1 MISINWSLKIS
12 FEYKIRRYLHVRK
25 MSNVFCFYIPIHLDL
40 LRLFCA
46 SLTAPGWRSVEDK
59 ACRLRLKRLSI
70 TMQSLTVFLP
80 FITLTHVQRQN
91 LFSWGMMEAFGK
103 GFHWNKLLRNS
114 FVRRTTS
121 WQDHN
126 VPRRN
131 IYRYIPSCLEPC
143 QVV

>member
-1 MISINWSLKIS
+1 MILINWSMKIS
-12 FEYKIRRYLHVRK
+12 FVYKIRRYLVQC
-25 MSNVFCFYIPIHLDL
+25 FLCFYSAPFQHLDL
-40 LRLFCA
+40 LCFYA
-46 SLTAPGWRSVEDK
+46 SLTAPGWRSVKEK
-59 ACRLRLKRLSI
+59 SCCLRLKRLSI
-70 TMQSLTVFLP
+70 TMQFLTVFIP

-103 GFHWNKLLRNS
+103 GFHWNKLRRNS

-126 VPRRN
+126 VLHHN